1 MTSPSEL
8 QAKPPWP
15 VDNAA
20 MVLSLSMRMAGKLN
34 TVIWPKA
41 AFASK
46 WGTKPLPANRL
57 AWLDYPEIRGFPIYI
72 FTVRHRGKIV
82 DPFAYDALPNTCGG
96 GHPIWVDSI
105 HEQTEY
111 RAREILNYGFSDLAP
126 TMDLIESG
134 AVARRPMALFAG
146 LLLIIC
152 IPEPD
157 PAAAGGADQ
166 VICGHGRI
174 LQRFN
179 ARARSPAGSEAA
191 VTADSSESCA
201 IQS

>member
-1 MTSPSEL
+1 DIS
-8 QAKPPWP
+8 
-15 VDNAA
+15 V
-20 MVLSLSMRMAGKLN
+20 RIAGKAAVAGRQCGNGAVIEHEKGWQTQYCHMAKGSLRVKVGDQ
-34 TVIWPKA
+34 TVTGQSIGLVGL
-41 AFASK
+41 S
-46 WGTKPLPANRL
+46 GDT
-57 AWLDYPEIRGFPIYI
+57 EFPHLH

-166 VICGHGRI
+166 VICGHGRT